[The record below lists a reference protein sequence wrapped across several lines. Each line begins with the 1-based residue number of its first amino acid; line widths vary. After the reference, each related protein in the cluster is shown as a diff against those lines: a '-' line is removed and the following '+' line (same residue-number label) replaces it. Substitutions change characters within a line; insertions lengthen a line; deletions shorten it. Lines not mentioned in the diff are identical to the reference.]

1 MVSVGLLTRIH
12 NFLLA
17 WFSPKR
23 NHCNAI
29 YPASPSFP
37 YKSALLKLFPC
48 LSMSFPCFLELVSM
62 CFPCVFHVFAMF
74 SEPSCCKKH
83 PQGLAEL
90 TLQPAA
96 LALPARSPRPR
107 STRRPGTNWGRS
119 SSKKG
124 MPQLVVSTM

>member
-1 MVSVGLLTRIH
+1 
-12 NFLLA
+12 
-17 WFSPKR
+17 
-23 NHCNAI
+23 
-29 YPASPSFP
+29 
-37 YKSALLKLFPC
+37 
-48 LSMSFPCFLELVSM
+48 MSFHVFSMFSWTCFHVFSM

-124 MPQLVVSTM
+124 MPQLVVSTMWKTDCYRTKFDTIWIYFYIWILGVYM